1 MAGQFHENRV
11 LPGCSSR
18 AFYRADDRTRVR
30 RGLRWS
36 SCLATVCPGVSASV
50 SHTVMRLWDR
60 RFQLVESVTGAEDLP
75 SGIPNLLQEHL
86 KTATTSVLSLK
97 FMKCSH
103 QKATCCVYKKIK
115 RERKRCFGGCVCG
128 KGCFGGLMLRHPL
141 PLRDQPLDGIA

>member
-50 SHTVMRLWDR
+50 SHTVMRNSG
-60 RFQLVESVTGAEDLP
+60 FQPITGELRQEGTESPHVSERDQQILAD
-75 SGIPNLLQEHL
+75 QQF
-86 KTATTSVLSLK
+86 VLSLPLQ
-97 FMKCSH
+97 STTPS
-103 QKATCCVYKKIK
+103 QG
-115 RERKRCFGGCVCG
+115 RE
-128 KGCFGGLMLRHPL
+128 L
-141 PLRDQPLDGIA
+141 PMVAKLG